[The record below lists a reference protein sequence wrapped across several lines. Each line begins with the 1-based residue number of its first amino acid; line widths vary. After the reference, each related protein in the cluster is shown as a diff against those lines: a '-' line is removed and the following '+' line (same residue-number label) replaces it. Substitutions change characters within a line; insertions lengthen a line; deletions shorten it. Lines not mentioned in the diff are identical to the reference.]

1 MLFKIHKFKLSLL
14 VAVSL
19 FMSLFLNLEAKSIEA
34 FKEVNINGIEKLIFK
49 EFDESRLIVIDV
61 FNDILIDRI
70 TNDKNVIRGRAFKNS
85 ILKFLVNDIEYIANT
100 DEDGNFILLL
110 EEGVLVDIDQINVK
124 IYDYL
129 NNELSSFSFVI
140 HDILPPVDP
149 KIEYVVNNS
158 DNVIRG
164 IGEPNSLIKVFIGD
178 KEFNSYTSVIGDFE
192 IEVGDSLRDVQSF
205 KMISHDSYNNQ
216 SNLVE
221 KQVNDV
227 IAPQKPNINLVD
239 CLNNLVQGSGEAN
252 CEVVASFDDKKYR
265 TYIDDSGSFFIYDDE
280 GDLDSTDLITMKVI
294 DKSGNISEEILYKI
308 QKENVGK
315 LVLKSLDV
323 NNKIIRDAMIK
334 VNNLDYN
341 ELVNEDKVFN
351 LNSDGNLFLD
361 DIPFGDYELVI
372 RYRTNENKLEE
383 NILNISINKE
393 NSEVEVL
400 ID

>member
-1 MLFKIHKFKLSLL
+1 MLFKIHKLKLSLL
-14 VAVSL
+14 VIVSL
-19 FMSLFLNLEAKSIEA
+19 FVSLFLNLEVKSIQA
-34 FKEVNINGIEKLIFK
+34 SKEININSIDRLIFK
-49 EFDESRLIVIDV
+49 EFDENRLVVNDV
-61 FNDILIDRI
+61 CNDILIDRI
-70 TNDKNVIRGRAFKNS
+70 TNDKNIIRGRALKNS
-85 ILKFLVNDIEYIANT
+85 ILKFSVNDIEYISNA
-100 DEDGNFILLL
+100 DEDGNFVILL
-110 EEGVLVDIDQINVK
+110 EEGMLVDVDQINVK
-124 IYDYL
+124 TYDYL
-129 NNELSSFSFVI
+129 NNELSNFSFVV
-140 HDILPPVDP
+140 HDILPPIDP
-149 KIEYVVNNS
+149 KIDSVVNNS
-158 DNVIRG
+158 DNIIKG
-164 IGEPNSLIKVFIGD
+164 FGEPNSLIKIFIGD
-178 KEFNSYTSVIGDFE
+178 KEFNSYTSLSGDFE

-227 IAPQKPNINLVD
+227 IAPTKPNINLVD
-239 CLNNLVQGSGEAN
+239 CLNNLVQGNGEAN
-252 CEVVASFDDKKYR
+252 CEVIANFDDKKYR
-265 TYIDDSGSFFIYDDE
+265 TYIDEFGSFFIYDDE

-294 DKSGNISEEILYKI
+294 DKSGNISEEILYKVK
-308 QKENVGK
+308 KENVGK

-334 VNNLDYN
+334 VNNLENN

-351 LNSDGNLFLD
+351 LNREGNLFLD

-383 NILNISINKE
+383 NVLNISINKE